1 MSILRPT
8 STQNIMYAGKMFQI
22 VHQEMS
28 DGQDT
33 KTFEMARRAP
43 GTRIIFVRNQ
53 KILLTREFRYELD
66 RYDYRLPGGK
76 VFDRLGD
83 YQAALDK
90 GTDMV
95 VEAKTA
101 ACREAIEEVGMAVQ
115 DMEII
120 GISTC
125 GATVQWDLYFFV
137 ARNFADQGTVHH
149 ESGEDLTHDW
159 YEFNTV
165 KDMCLDGRV
174 NEERSAIQILK
185 FIKKETQL

>member
-1 MSILRPT
+1 MSILKPT

-33 KTFEMARRAP
+33 KIFEMARRVP
-43 GTRIIFVRNQ
+43 GTRILFIRDQ

-76 VFDRLGD
+76 VFDRLED

-90 GTDMV
+90 GVDMTT
-95 VEAKTA
+95 EAKTA
-101 ACREAIEEVGMAVQ
+101 ASREAIEEVGIAVRN
-115 DMEII
+115 MELIS
-120 GISTC
+120 ISTC

-137 ARNFADQGTVHH
+137 AQDFADQGTVHH

-159 YEFNTV
+159 YDFEAV

-185 FIKKETQL
+185 FIKREDIK